1 MESSKSKFVFHLSSI
16 LNELIKNFVYK
27 LHLGKISNDKV
38 TITKLLGM
46 TTIDT
51 SYLKPLAVN
60 YNQDIGLYQFD
71 DEFLFASVTFGNA
84 NYELS
89 FRTLHSKDFGEL
101 KTIKSD
107 MLWISGISDNA
118 DQSRELSFRII
129 EESVKASN
137 LNGSTMKYCPGEL
150 TSGDLLTMIKIIET
164 PEIKLDNLFIPDSK
178 KDQINR
184 FVFALNHFREKHLS
198 LRYLFNGKPGTG
210 KTQLINSII
219 NETNENVT
227 VLICNGGSLPVKEI
241 FGFCEYFNPCLLI
254 IDDLDFIA
262 GDRADNMNRNGLSN
276 FLQFLDGFLPNN
288 VFILAATN
296 DKKLVDEAASRPGR
310 FDLILDIGEI
320 NSEHYMSLVKRE
332 TQNETIL
339 SFFNEIT
346 LNELRTKKVT
356 GAFIVSLVKQLESAQ
371 MMKGELTNKD
381 FTEYLELTHKG
392 FYSYNDETFE
402 KKLGFYQ

>member
-1 MESSKSKFVFHLSSI
+1 MEASKSKFVFHLSPI
-16 LNELIKNFVYK
+16 LNEIIKNFVYK
-27 LHLGKISNDKV
+27 LYLGKIPNDKV

-46 TTIDT
+46 TTIES

-71 DEFLFASVTFGNA
+71 DEFLFASVTFGNE

-89 FRTLHSKDFGEL
+89 FRSLYSKDFGEL
-101 KTIKSD
+101 KTIKAD

-150 TSGDLLTMIKIIET
+150 TSGDLLTMIKIVET

-178 KDQINR
+178 KDQIKR
-184 FVFALNHFREKHLS
+184 FVFALNHFQEKHLS

-219 NETNENVT
+219 NETNKNVT

-254 IDDLDFIA
+254 IDDLDFLA
-262 GDRADNMNRNGLSN
+262 GDRADNINKNGLSN

-320 NSEHYMSLVKRE
+320 NSEHYLSLVKRE
-332 TQNETIL
+332 TKNDNLI
-339 SFFNEIT
+339 SFFDSNT
-346 LNELRTKKVT
+346 LIDLKNKKVT
-356 GAFIVSLVKQLESAQ
+356 GAFIVSLIKQLESAL
-371 MMKGELTNKD
+371 MMKGSLTGTD
-381 FTEYLELTHKG
+381 FNEYLELTHKG
-392 FYSYNDETFE
+392 FYSYNDENFG
-402 KKLGFYQ
+402 KSVGFFN